1 MSTLGHKAMSRTRF
15 LFVGLTFGWLSVLAA
30 SGQQAPQDNPK
41 PDDSKNASAANDPF
55 SMDLDSLANTKV
67 TTASK
72 FAEDLADAPGV
83 MTVVSKDELKRF
95 GGFTLAEIL
104 SRVAGLTLTSAVF
117 PDRTIIAV
125 RGQQSSESGSHVLI
139 LINGRPVREIMEG
152 GIDSDIL
159 ESFPVNILER
169 IEVIKGPGSV
179 LYGSDAF
186 YGVINLITKKAEG
199 ESAQVSAAGG
209 ANGAAAA
216 SAEVLFQKGG
226 VDVVAAAQYRQF
238 PRWDLAYQF
247 NPLSE
252 YATVGNEGEGGYL
265 GINYRGLSFMSSYT
279 GLEATAFSSALG
291 EMRFKRGFGDL
302 GFALKASTKW
312 DMTFNLTYTRTVLD
326 VYGYP
331 IVHRDSDQTLLEWT
345 NFITFSANDRL
356 TFGTL
361 YDHDRGTETFFAG
374 GQTLIAAQGG
384 RSAGGFYAQHEHK
397 LTDTLKL
404 IGGLQANKIGNI
416 NLNFVPRA
424 GILWN
429 PAAHVTLKVLYGGA
443 FRAPSLDEILLN
455 NPVLKGN
462 PNLAPEKVGTLDVQ
476 LSYQSNRVQA
486 SAGYFHSH
494 QSALIIQDFTIF
506 PGRFI
511 NLPTPA
517 TFQGGEAEGKYYLR
531 RNWFLLGSMLYQ
543 VNTGR
548 GGTSILAPIPDLGVK
563 AGMSYLAGNGASVS
577 LFDAYQ
583 GHTPGFAASPNPPP
597 EAFHSVSAHARF
609 ELSKYWLKESAT
621 GFALFLHADNL
632 ANNQVWLPIW
642 SGGVRDTIPFSQG
655 RTVFYGIEIWRK
667 HD

>member
-1 MSTLGHKAMSRTRF
+1 MSPTRF
-15 LFVGLTFGWLSVLAA
+15 LRVGLTFGWLSVLVA
-30 SGQQAPQDNPK
+30 SAQQAPQDNPK
-41 PDDSKNASAANDPF
+41 PEDPKNASATNDPF

-72 FAEDLADAPGV
+72 FSEDLADAPGV

-104 SRVAGLTLTSAVF
+104 SRVAGLTLTSDVF

-199 ESAQVSAAGG
+199 ESVQVSAAGG
-209 ANGAAAA
+209 ANGATAA

-252 YATVGNEGEGGYL
+252 NATVGNEGDGGYL
-265 GINYRGLSFMSSYT
+265 GIHYRGLSFMSSYT
-279 GLEATAFSSALG
+279 GLEASSFSSAVG
-291 EMRFKRGFGDL
+291 NMRFKRGFGDL
-302 GFALKASTKW
+302 GYALKASAKW
-312 DMTFNLTYTRTVLD
+312 DMTFNLTYTRTILD
-326 VYGYP
+326 TSGYP
-331 IVHRDSDQTLLEWT
+331 ILHRDSDQTLLEWT
-345 NFITFSANDRL
+345 NFITFSEKDRL
-356 TFGTL
+356 TFGAL
-361 YDHDRGTETFFAG
+361 YDQDRGTELFFAG
-374 GQTLIAAQGG
+374 GQNYIGAQGA
-384 RSAGGFYAQHEHK
+384 RSADGFYAQHEHK

-404 IGGLQANKIGNI
+404 IGGFQANKIGYI
-416 NLNFVPRA
+416 KLNVVPRG

-429 PAAHVTLKVLYGGA
+429 PAEHLTLKVLYGGA

-455 NPVLKGN
+455 IPVLKGN
-462 PNLAPEKVGTLDVQ
+462 PDLSPEKVGTLDLQ

-494 QSALIIQDFTIF
+494 QSALIVQDFTVF
-506 PGRFI
+506 PGRYI
-511 NLPTPA
+511 NLPSPA
-517 TFQGGEAEGKYYLR
+517 TFQGGEAEGKFYLR
-531 RNWFLLGSMLYQ
+531 RKWFLLGSMLYQ
-543 VNTGR
+543 VNTGH
-548 GGTSILAPIPDLGVK
+548 GGTSILSPIPDLGVK
-563 AGMSYLAGNGASVS
+563 AGMSYLAGNGAALS

-583 GHTPGFAASPNPPP
+583 GHTPGFAASPNPRP

-609 ELSKYWLKESAT
+609 ELSKYWLKDSAT

-632 ANNQVWLPIW
+632 ANNQVWLPVW
-642 SGGVRDTIPFSQG
+642 SGGTRNTIPFSQG
-655 RTVFYGIEIWRK
+655 RTVFYGIEVWRK